1 MINLNASRI
10 RQRGL
15 TFIGM
20 LFWAGVLACLF
31 VVGAQVAPTAIEYQA
46 IAKASQKAAATGNS
60 VTEVRAAFDRAAT
73 IDNIVSVTGNDID
86 ITKEGDK
93 VVVSFAYSR
102 EIHLAGP
109 AYLVLKY
116 QGRSK

>member
-1 MINLNASRI
+1 MMNRNASLY
-10 RQRGL
+10 RQRGV
-15 TFIGM
+15 TFFGM
-20 LFWAGVLACLF
+20 VFFGSIIACLF
-31 VVGAQVAPTAIEYQA
+31 VVGAQVAPTLIEYQA
-46 IAKASQKAAATGNS
+46 IAKASQKAANAGNS
-60 VTEVRAAFDRAAT
+60 VMEVRGAFDRAAA
-73 IDNIVSVTGNDID
+73 IDNISSVTGNDLD

-102 EIHLAGP
+102 EIHLTGP